1 LNPPAV
7 VRKGRH
13 RKSGNLRS
21 IFKIRAL
28 QISLALGVMAIGCW
42 GSRAL
47 AQDPDFAQ
55 EPEAAPVPDVPQ
67 EKTAPANL
75 PSMAAD
81 PVPALLEAGFHAM
94 YALKFKEAR
103 EKFLSYQQARP
114 DDPLGKVAEAA
125 SYLFEEFNEKGVL
138 TSEFFLDDDK
148 FLGGVEGSAAA
159 NRNTNFLTAN
169 HQAREVA
176 RRSVK
181 KNPRDAHGLLVL
193 TMTDGMESNYAA
205 MIEKKQLQALSLMR
219 QAESEANTLLSVDP
233 DQKDAYVALGMSN
246 YVIGCLPGYKKMFLW
261 FGGVHGDR
269 VRGIQQMQLAADNGH
284 YLKPF
289 AKILLALA
297 YEREHQTERAQPLLR
312 DLAMQYPTNPIFAH
326 ELALLATKQNVHNR

>member
-1 LNPPAV
+1 
-7 VRKGRH
+7 
-13 RKSGNLRS
+13 
-21 IFKIRAL
+21 
-28 QISLALGVMAIGCW
+28 M
-42 GSRAL
+42 AL
-47 AQDPDFAQ
+47 AVCMAAMWCAPRGFAQDEGIAQ
-55 EPEAAPVPDVPQ
+55 EPEQQEPQ
-67 EKTAPANL
+67 EKTTPQDL
-75 PSMAAD
+75 PRMAAD
-81 PVPALLEAGFHAM
+81 PTADLLESGFHAM
-94 YALKFKEAR
+94 YGLKFKEAR

-114 DDPLGKVAEAA
+114 DDPMGKVAEAA

-138 TSEFFLDDDK
+138 TSEFFLDDDR

-159 NRNTNFLTAN
+159 NRNANFLKAN

-176 RRSVK
+176 KRSVK
-181 KNPRDAHGLLVL
+181 ANPHDPHGLLVL

-269 VRGIQQMQLAADNGH
+269 NRGIQQMKQAAENGH

-312 DLAMQYPTNPIFAH
+312 ELAVQYPANPIFVR